1 MNKIYEL
8 RHQNGKKVLVCHWS
22 RPSQQDP
29 DNPHRCWEVNTYHLS
44 GRSGC
49 AYLEFHG
56 DEGLPRTTL
65 LIDADPLDVARAALK
80 QHGNDFYSKG
90 APLALIIVEHPTVA
104 GVTTVIDPNE
114 SPESGKYPAVADGGR
129 RESVLAV

>member
-29 DNPHRCWEVNTYHLS
+29 DNPHRCWEVNTYHAS

-49 AYLEFHG
+49 AYLG
-56 DEGLPRTTL
+56 TTL

-114 SPESGKYPAVADGGR
+114 SPESGKDPAVADGGR